1 VLGLHRLPQMVHG
14 NLVRLGARSRAAQE
28 IVERFGVKYSS
39 LSMPVRSLSGGN
51 QQRLVAGRALYPGAK
66 LLLAFQPARGLD
78 LLATRE
84 VYEGIRSACAAGAAA
99 IVVGFD
105 LDELLANCDRLMVMS
120 RGVLRSPPPG
130 VERNPIVIGQMMVEA
145 G

>member
-1 VLGLHRLPQMVHG
+1 
-14 NLVRLGARSRAAQE
+14 
-28 IVERFGVKYSS
+28 
-39 LSMPVRSLSGGN
+39 MPVRSLSGGN